1 MRLFTLLPVLW
12 ITLVFGGCD
21 ADSGT
26 ADALDS
32 VDALDITDAVLTS
45 QNANCAS
52 YVEAYRADATDLAEG
67 RSFEGALTIETDGAT
82 CTFSSNAIPN
92 HDFNDAGSFAT
103 RVSTQSQVYTIT
115 ATPEFAAARTTLSL
129 DYDNAVLLNGVKVDL
144 LAAGCYGVGNG
155 HHGCHDMGTPWRY
168 DPMGTVN
175 FGTDAHNAH
184 TQPDGTYHYHG
195 NPNALFDAADGS
207 APSPVIG
214 FAADGFPIF
223 GTYFRDEAGT
233 VRKAASSYRLK
244 TGTRPSGPGGAYDG
258 TFVDDYEYV
267 EGAGDLDAC
276 NGMVVGGVYGYFITE
291 GYPHVLGC
299 FTGTPHASFRKF

>member
-12 ITLVFGGCD
+12 LPLVFGGCD

-26 ADALDS
+26 ADAFET
-32 VDALDITDAVLTS
+32 VDAIDITDAVLTS
-45 QNANCAS
+45 QDVNCAS
-52 YVEAYRADATDLAEG
+52 YVEAYRADATDLAEN
-67 RSFEGALTIETDGAT
+67 RAYEGALTIDTDGAT
-82 CTFSSNAIPN
+82 CTFTSNAIPN

-103 RVSTQSQVYTIT
+103 RVSAQTQVYTIT
-115 ATPEFAAARTTLSL
+115 ATPDFAAARTALSL

-155 HHGCHDMGTPWRY
+155 HAGCHDMDTPWRY
-168 DPMGTVN
+168 DPMGTVH

-195 NPNALFDAADGS
+195 NPKALFDDADGA

-223 GTYFRDEAGT
+223 GTYFRDDTGT
-233 VRKAASSYRLK
+233 VRKATSSYQLK
-244 TGTRPSGPGGAYDG
+244 TGTRPSGPGGVYDG
-258 TFVDDYEYV
+258 TFVDDYAYV

-276 NGMVVGGVYGYFITE
+276 NGMIVNEAYGYYVTD
-291 GYPHVLGC
+291 GYPHMLGC
-299 FTGTPHASFRKF
+299 FTGTPDASFRKR